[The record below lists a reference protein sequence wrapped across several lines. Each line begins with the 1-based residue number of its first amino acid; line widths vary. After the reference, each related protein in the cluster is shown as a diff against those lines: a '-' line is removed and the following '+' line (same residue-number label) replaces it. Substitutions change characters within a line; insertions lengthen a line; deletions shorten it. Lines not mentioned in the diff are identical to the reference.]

1 MNELI
6 QQANLMGLGAAFVTG
21 FLFSITPAA
30 LVTVPVILAYVTK
43 ARELRE
49 AIILGSAFVFSIF
62 LTHIFLGIIA
72 AFGGDWVERYLGN
85 QWNLLL
91 GPLLIFLGL
100 VWAGWLRISFPWFS
114 VKGKRVATVW
124 GAFLLGIPFS
134 VGICPA
140 CAPGLLI
147 AISASAAIGSASYG
161 ALLLLM
167 FAIGRSVPI
176 IIGALSMGGL
186 ESLKPFLKWRRGI
199 EIGGGLTL
207 MVIGLYLLNK
217 YFFII

>member
-6 QQANLMGLGAAFVTG
+6 QQANLLGLGAAFVTG

-30 LVTVPVILAYVTK
+30 FVTVPVILAYVTK

-62 LTHIFLGIIA
+62 LTHIVLGIA
-72 AFGGDWVERYLGN
+72 VAFGGGSLENYLGN

-100 VWAGWLRISFPWFS
+100 VWAGWLKISFPWFS

-147 AISASAAIGSASYG
+147 ALSASAAIGSAPYG
-161 ALLLLM
+161 ALLLFM

-176 IIGALSMGGL
+176 IIGALSMGWL
-186 ESLKPFLKWRRGI
+186 DSLKPFLKWRRRV
-199 EIGGGLTL
+199 EIGGGLT
-207 MVIGLYLLNK
+207 MVVIGLYLLNR

>member
-21 FLFSITPAA
+21 FLFSLTPAA
-30 LVTVPVILAYVTK
+30 FVTVPVILAYVTR
-43 ARELRE
+43 AREMRE
-49 AIILGSAFVFSIF
+49 AIIFGGAFVFSIF
-62 LTHIFLGIIA
+62 LTHSVLGGA
-72 AFGGDWVERYLGN
+72 VAFGGGSLENYLGN

-91 GPLLIFLGL
+91 GPLLVFLGL

-114 VKGKRVATVW
+114 VKGKRVATAW

-147 AISASAAIGSASYG
+147 ALSASAAIGSMPYG
-161 ALLLLM
+161 ALLLFM

-176 IIGALSMGGL
+176 IIGALSMGWL
-186 ESLKPFLKWRRGI
+186 ESLKPFMKWRRGL
-199 EIGGGLTL
+199 ETGGGFT
-207 MVIGLYLLNK
+207 MVGIGLYLLIK
-217 YFFII
+217 YFYVT